1 MIALIKALVFD
12 FDGTILDTETQHYN
26 AFQEMYKEYGSDL
39 PLEVWGECIGT
50 HSNFNPYEYLEKKI
64 KKKLNHEDLRLKKTD
79 RALALI
85 KEQKPLPGIENYLK
99 AAKELD
105 LKIGLASSSSR
116 DWVLEHLERIG
127 LDQYFEVIKTADDVD
142 KVKPDPGLY
151 IKAVE
156 ELGVKPEEA
165 IAFEDSVNGSVAA
178 KKAGLYCVAIPNP
191 VTRHMQFD
199 DVNHQLESLAELELS
214 ALIQLA
220 ESKTND

>member
-1 MIALIKALVFD
+1 LIKALVFD

-26 AFQEMYKEYGSDL
+26 AFQEMYKEHGSEL

-50 HSNFNPYEYLEKKI
+50 HSGFNPYEYLEEQI
-64 KKKLNHEDLRLKKTD
+64 NKKLNHEELRIKKTE

-99 AAKELD
+99 AAKEMG

-116 DWVLEHLERIG
+116 QWVMEHLERIG
-127 LDQYFEVIKTADDVD
+127 LSHYFEVIKTADDVE
-142 KVKPDPGLY
+142 KVKPDPALY
-151 IKAVE
+151 LKAVE
-156 ELGVKPEEA
+156 ELGVKTEEA
-165 IAFEDSVNGSVAA
+165 IAFEDSVNGSLAA

-199 DVNHQLESLAELELS
+199 EVDHQMESIAELELA
-214 ALIQLA
+214 ALIQLV
-220 ESKTND
+220 EQHKL

>member
-1 MIALIKALVFD
+1 LIKALVFD

-26 AFQEMYKEYGSDL
+26 AFQEMYKEHGSEL

-50 HSNFNPYEYLEKKI
+50 HSGFNPYEYLEEQI
-64 KKKLNHEDLRLKKTD
+64 NKKLNHEELRIKKTE

-99 AAKELD
+99 AAKEMG

-116 DWVLEHLERIG
+116 QWVMEHLERIG
-127 LDQYFEVIKTADDVD
+127 LSHYFEVIKTADDVE
-142 KVKPDPGLY
+142 KVKPDPALY
-151 IKAVE
+151 LKAVD
-156 ELGVKPEEA
+156 ELGVRPGEA
-165 IAFEDSVNGSVAA
+165 IAFEDSVNGSLAA

-199 DVNHQLESLAELELS
+199 EVDHQMESIAELELA
-214 ALIQLA
+214 ALIQLV
-220 ESKTND
+220 EQHIS

>member
-1 MIALIKALVFD
+1 LIKALVFD

-26 AFQEMYKEYGSDL
+26 AFQEMYKEHGSEL

-50 HSNFNPYEYLEKKI
+50 HSGFNPYVYLEEQI
-64 KKKLNHEDLRLKKTD
+64 NKKLNHEELRIKKTE

-99 AAKELD
+99 AAKEMG

-116 DWVLEHLERIG
+116 QWVMEHLERIG
-127 LDQYFEVIKTADDVD
+127 LSHYFEVIKTADDVE
-142 KVKPDPGLY
+142 KVKPDPALY
-151 IKAVE
+151 LKAVD
-156 ELGVKPEEA
+156 ELGVKPGEA
-165 IAFEDSVNGSVAA
+165 IAFEDSVNGSLAA

-199 DVNHQLESLAELELS
+199 EVDHQMETIAELELA
-214 ALIQLA
+214 ALIQLV
-220 ESKTND
+220 EQHKL

>member
-1 MIALIKALVFD
+1 LIKALVFD

-26 AFQEMYKEYGSDL
+26 AFQEMYKEHGSEL

-50 HSNFNPYEYLEKKI
+50 HSSFNPYEYLEKQI
-64 KKKLNHEDLRLKKTD
+64 NKKLNQDELRTKKTE

-99 AAKELD
+99 AAKEMG

-116 DWVLEHLERIG
+116 QWVMEHLEGIG
-127 LDQYFEVIKTADDVD
+127 LSHYFEVIKTADDVK
-142 KVKPDPGLY
+142 KVKPDPALY
-151 IKAVE
+151 LKAVD
-156 ELGVKPEEA
+156 ELGVNPGET
-165 IAFEDSVNGSVAA
+165 IAFEDSVNGSLAA

-199 DVNHQLESLAELELS
+199 EVDHQMESIAELELA
-214 ALIQLA
+214 ALIQLV
-220 ESKTND
+220 EQKDYD

>member
-1 MIALIKALVFD
+1 LIKALVFD

-26 AFQEMYKEYGSDL
+26 AFQEMYKEHGSEL

-50 HSNFNPYEYLEKKI
+50 HSGFNPYEYLEEQI
-64 KKKLNHEDLRLKKTD
+64 NKKLNHEELRIKKTE

-99 AAKELD
+99 AAKEMG

-116 DWVLEHLERIG
+116 QWVMEHLERIG
-127 LDQYFEVIKTADDVD
+127 LSHYFEVIKTADDVE
-142 KVKPDPGLY
+142 KVKPDPALY
-151 IKAVE
+151 LKAVD
-156 ELGVKPEEA
+156 ELGVKPGEA
-165 IAFEDSVNGSVAA
+165 IAFEDSVNGSLAA

-199 DVNHQLESLAELELS
+199 EVDHQMESIAELELA
-214 ALIQLA
+214 ALIQLV
-220 ESKTND
+220 EQHKS

>member
-1 MIALIKALVFD
+1 MIKALVFD

-26 AFQEMYKEYGSDL
+26 AFQEMYKEHGSEL

-50 HSNFNPYEYLEKKI
+50 HSGFNPYEYLEEQI
-64 KKKLNHEDLRLKKTD
+64 NKKLNHEELRIKKTE

-99 AAKELD
+99 AAKEMG

-116 DWVLEHLERIG
+116 QWVMEHLERIG
-127 LDQYFEVIKTADDVD
+127 LSHYFEVIKTADDVE
-142 KVKPDPGLY
+142 KVKPDPALY
-151 IKAVE
+151 LKAVD
-156 ELGVKPEEA
+156 ELGVKPGEA
-165 IAFEDSVNGSVAA
+165 IAFEDSVNGSLAA

-199 DVNHQLESLAELELS
+199 EVDHQMESIAELELA
-214 ALIQLA
+214 ALIQLV
-220 ESKTND
+220 EQHKL

>member
-1 MIALIKALVFD
+1 LIKALVFD

-26 AFQEMYKEYGSDL
+26 AFQEMYKEHGSEL

-50 HSNFNPYEYLEKKI
+50 HSGFNPYEYLEEQI
-64 KKKLNHEDLRLKKTD
+64 NKKLNHEELRIKKTE

-99 AAKELD
+99 AAKEMG

-116 DWVLEHLERIG
+116 QWVMEHLERIG
-127 LDQYFEVIKTADDVD
+127 LSHYFEVIKTADDVE
-142 KVKPDPGLY
+142 KVKPDPALY
-151 IKAVE
+151 LKAVD
-156 ELGVKPEEA
+156 ELGVRPGEA
-165 IAFEDSVNGSVAA
+165 IAFEDSVNGSLAA

-199 DVNHQLESLAELELS
+199 EVDHQMESIAELELA
-214 ALIQLA
+214 ALIQLV
-220 ESKTND
+220 EQHKL

>member
-1 MIALIKALVFD
+1 LIKALVFD

-26 AFQEMYKEYGSDL
+26 AFQEMYKEHGSEL

-50 HSNFNPYEYLEKKI
+50 HSGFNPYEYLEEQI
-64 KKKLNHEDLRLKKTD
+64 NKKLNHEELRIKKTE

-99 AAKELD
+99 AAKEMG

-116 DWVLEHLERIG
+116 QWVMEHLERIG
-127 LDQYFEVIKTADDVD
+127 LSHYFEVIKTADDVE
-142 KVKPDPGLY
+142 KVKPDPALY
-151 IKAVE
+151 LKAVD
-156 ELGVKPEEA
+156 ELGVKPGEA
-165 IAFEDSVNGSVAA
+165 IAFEDSVNGSLAA

-199 DVNHQLESLAELELS
+199 EVDHQMESIAELELA
-214 ALIQLA
+214 ALIQLV
-220 ESKTND
+220 EQHKL

>member
-1 MIALIKALVFD
+1 LIKALVFD

-26 AFQEMYKEYGSDL
+26 AFQEMYKEHGSEL

-50 HSNFNPYEYLEKKI
+50 HSGFNPYEYLEEQI
-64 KKKLNHEDLRLKKTD
+64 NKKLNHEELRIKKTE

-99 AAKELD
+99 AAKEMG

-116 DWVLEHLERIG
+116 QWVMEHLERIG
-127 LDQYFEVIKTADDVD
+127 LSHYFEVIKTADDVE
-142 KVKPDPGLY
+142 KVKPDPALY
-151 IKAVE
+151 LKAVD
-156 ELGVKPEEA
+156 ELGVRPGEA
-165 IAFEDSVNGSVAA
+165 IAFEDSVNGSLAA

-199 DVNHQLESLAELELS
+199 EVDHQMESIAELELA
-214 ALIQLA
+214 ALIQLV
-220 ESKTND
+220 EQHKS